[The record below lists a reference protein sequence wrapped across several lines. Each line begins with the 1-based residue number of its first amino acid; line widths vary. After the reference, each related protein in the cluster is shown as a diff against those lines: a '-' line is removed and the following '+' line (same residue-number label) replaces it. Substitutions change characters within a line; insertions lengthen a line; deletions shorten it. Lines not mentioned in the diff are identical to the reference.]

1 MDITKDSAG
10 HPRAYSILRYASNK
24 NGSWQNQVVQTPADQ
39 SGEAA
44 NGASIAIAGD
54 GKPRIVS
61 WYDERAD
68 SGSAQ
73 ESRLYFHQQDANGNW
88 SGQIIFQSP
97 DGYSAGDGPKGTG
110 FSPHLRY
117 DQSGR
122 AHILFLDHAGE
133 HFGSVGQQE
142 YAGNLRHAW
151 SNGSSWSVET
161 VARQTNPLQQ
171 QIVYPTFAMSGNEM
185 AVTYLER
192 NTQWDF
198 SSFYTVAS
206 SKSQYS
212 FRFLTKPL
220 P

>member
-1 MDITKDSAG
+1 
-10 HPRAYSILRYASNK
+10 
-24 NGSWQNQVVQTPADQ
+24 QTPADQ

-44 NGASIAIAGD
+44 NGASIAIAPD

-88 SGQIIFQSP
+88 SSDIIFQSP
-97 DGYSAGDGPKGTG
+97 DGYAAGDGPKGTG

-122 AHILFLDHAGE
+122 AHLLFLDHAGE
-133 HFGSVGQQE
+133 HFSNIGQQE

-151 SNGSSWSVET
+151 FNGSSWSVET
-161 VARQTNPLQQ
+161 IARQTNPLQQ
-171 QIVYPTFAMSGNEM
+171 QIVFPTFAMSGNEM
-185 AVTYLER
+185 AVTYMER
-192 NTQWDF
+192 NTQWNMSAF
-198 SSFYTVAS
+198 PPMAN
-206 SKSQYS
+206 SQYY